1 MYSVKPGRGP
11 SKMAGIVLLVF
22 FVPFGLV
29 FAFAP
34 LVLTGAF
41 SQFAAQFGGP
51 DRVAAGGFNGVLA
64 VMAFVP
70 MVFGLGFTVVA
81 GMMAYYHLTNAS
93 AKDRMSAFDVTVD
106 GEEGDM
112 AAQAMGI
119 EGAAAAPD
127 RFCSHCGA
135 GLESGFAFCPKCGKA
150 V

>member
-11 SKMAGIVLLVF
+11 SMLAGIVLLVF

-34 LVLTGAF
+34 LVMTGAF

-64 VMAFVP
+64 IMAFVP

-81 GMMAYYHLTNAS
+81 AMMGYFHLTNAR
-93 AKDRMSAFDVTVD
+93 AKNRMSAVD
-106 GEEGDM
+106 ITLHGEEGDR
-112 AAQAMGI
+112 AAQAMGL
-119 EGAAAAPD
+119 ENAAAAPH
-127 RFCSHCGA
+127 RFCPHCGA
-135 GLESGFAFCPKCGKA
+135 GLESDFAFCPKCGKG